1 MKYYLPK
8 VAFII
13 LMILFFHLS
22 GTTQNNYAWQRDLIG
37 NYNFENRIVPELPG
51 KNEKIRVIIDTDA
64 RNEIDDQWAITL
76 ALLSPERFEI
86 EGFVAANYDHPHGG
100 PASIQNSYDEIE
112 LVLEKAGVKGQ
123 FPVFKGS
130 HPMRYKWEPSESEG
144 VDFIIEKA
152 MESTPEDPLWVVA
165 LGSATNLASAYLKN
179 PEIADRVVFFWHGR
193 TRWPEKLWNFNVFG
207 DRIAAITLFHSP
219 VPFVLFDT
227 GTYLTCSMGESE
239 NYVKPYGEIGNYLHE
254 FRKTNSWFQK
264 PDKGFFDLGDIAFLV
279 DPEIGAWHITHCPEI
294 DRDMSYR
301 FTYRKGQ
308 ILRCYH
314 IDRNKTFQLLYDKL
328 KERYGS

>member
-76 ALLSPERFEI
+76 ALL
-86 EGFVAANYDHPHGG
+86 
-100 PASIQNSYDEIE
+100 
-112 LVLEKAGVKGQ
+112 
-123 FPVFKGS
+123 
-130 HPMRYKWEPSESEG
+130 
-144 VDFIIEKA
+144 
-152 MESTPEDPLWVVA
+152 
-165 LGSATNLASAYLKN
+165 
-179 PEIADRVVFFWHGR
+179 
-193 TRWPEKLWNFNVFG
+193 
-207 DRIAAITLFHSP
+207 SP